1 MRRQLTVAVAVAAAA
16 TLLGPPAGAA
26 PVAVQG
32 SPSLTDAAPPAAS
45 AARVTP
51 SAPSVT
57 GLSAALAPQ
66 LAALPPGGTTTVVV
80 TLRAPVPLPPLPTSR
95 AARNEVVV
103 RTLRARSTAAQAPL
117 RARLTALAATG
128 RVRHVTPLWVTNAIS
143 ITATADAVREVA
155 ARPDVLSVTPDAI
168 TIVPASS
175 PVEPNIATVGAPALW
190 QGDVRGSGVVVAT
203 LDSGV
208 DASHPDLGPRWR
220 GGTNSWFD
228 PFGQHP
234 GTPVDLSGHGTA
246 TMGLIVGGDAGGTS
260 IGMAPGA
267 RWIAARIF
275 NDAGASSATAVH
287 QAFQWVLDPD
297 RDPSTP
303 DAPQVVNGSWSI
315 GSSPGC
321 DLSFQPDV
329 RNLVAAGILPV
340 FAAGNFGPAASTS
353 VSPANYPESFAV
365 GGVDALDASSPTS
378 SSGPSTCGGR
388 SGAFPDAVAPG
399 VAVTTADRFGLFQTL
414 SGTSVAA
421 PHVAGAL
428 ALLISARPELSPE
441 RQRAALTTSAVDLG
455 PVGPDP
461 RFGSGRLDVGAALA
475 WLRSAP
481 DFTLAVAPTAAS
493 VRAGETTTY
502 AVTASPL
509 NGWSAPTQ
517 LTLTGLDPATTTWS
531 FTPPTLVGGA
541 WTTTLSVTPSRAA
554 ALGDRPFAVTG
565 TASDP
570 AVAHTT
576 SAVLTVT
583 APPDFTVAASP
594 STLTLDAGA
603 RATIAVSVGSVAGW
617 VGPATL
623 STSSLPTGV
632 GTVSITPTSVSGSSA
647 ATVTVTTAT
656 GAPGGTYPVTVT
668 ATDGVVTHTATIGV
682 TVVARD
688 LVLSASPTTRTVARG
703 GTAAYTL
710 TVSPRGGLTGS
721 ATFTRSSLPSGA
733 TSTWTTNPVALPGT
747 TSLRIR
753 TTSAVRKGTYRVVVT
768 ATSGTVSRQTT
779 LTLVVS

>member
-1 MRRQLTVAVAVAAAA
+1 VRR
-16 TLLGPPAGAA
+16 
-26 PVAVQG
+26 
-32 SPSLTDAAPPAAS
+32 
-45 AARVTP
+45 
-51 SAPSVT
+51 
-57 GLSAALAPQ
+57 
-66 LAALPPGGTTTVVV
+66 
-80 TLRAPVPLPPLPTSR
+80 
-95 AARNEVVV
+95 
-103 RTLRARSTAAQAPL
+103 
-117 RARLTALAATG
+117 
-128 RVRHVTPLWVTNAIS
+128 VTPLWVTNAVSIS
-143 ITATADAVREVA
+143 ATADVVREVA

-168 TIVPASS
+168 TIVPAAG
-175 PVEPNIATVGAPALW
+175 PVEPNVTTVGAPALW
-190 QGDVRGSGVVVAT
+190 QAGITGTGVVVAT

-234 GTPVDLSGHGTA
+234 RTPVDLSGHGTG

-297 RDPSTP
+297 GDPSTA

-315 GSSPGC
+315 GASPGC

-388 SGAFPDAVAPG
+388 SGPFPDAVAPG
-399 VAVTTADRFGLFQTL
+399 VAVTTSDRFGLFQTL

-421 PHVAGAL
+421 PHVAGGL
-428 ALLISARPELSPE
+428 ALLISARPGLSPE
-441 RQRAALTTSAVDLG
+441 RQRAALTASAVDLG
-455 PVGPDP
+455 PAGPDP
-461 RFGSGRLDVGAALA
+461 RFGAGRLDVDAALA
-475 WLRSAP
+475 WLRNAP
-481 DFTLAVAPTAAS
+481 DFTLSVAPSSAS
-493 VRAGETTTY
+493 TRAGEATTY

-517 LTLTGLDPATTTWS
+517 LTLTGLDPTTTTWS
-531 FTPPTLVGGA
+531 FAPPTLVSGA
-541 WTTTLSVTPSRAA
+541 WASTLTVTPSRAA
-554 ALGDRPFAVTG
+554 APGDHPFTVTG

-570 AVAHTT
+570 SVVHVA
-576 SAVLTVT
+576 SALLTVT
-583 APPDFTVAASP
+583 APSDFMVTASP
-594 STLTLDAGA
+594 SALTLDAGA
-603 RATIAVSVGSVAGW
+603 TATVAVSVSSLAGW
-617 VGPATL
+617 AGPATL
-623 STSSLPTGV
+623 STSSLPNGV
-632 GTVSITPTSVSGSSA
+632 GTVTITPASVSGPSA
-647 ATVTVTTAT
+647 VTVTIATAT

-668 ATDGVVTHTATIGV
+668 ATDGVVTHAATIGV

-688 LVLSASPTTRTVARG
+688 LILSASPTARTVARG

-721 ATFTRSSLPSGA
+721 VTLTRSSLPPGA

-747 TSLRIR
+747 TTLRIR
-753 TTSAVRKGTYRVVVT
+753 TTSAVRRGTYHVVVT
-768 ATSGTVSRQTT
+768 ATAGTLTRQTT